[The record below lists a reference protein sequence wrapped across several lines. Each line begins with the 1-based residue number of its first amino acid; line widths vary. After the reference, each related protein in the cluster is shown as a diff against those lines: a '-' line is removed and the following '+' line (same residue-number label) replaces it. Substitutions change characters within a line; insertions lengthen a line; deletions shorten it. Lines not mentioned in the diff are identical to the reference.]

1 MDAVRKATCMERSL
15 PSETSLEQIGQWLA
29 AHRADLAARYQRALR
44 EALFTN
50 RPEMRPA
57 MVGRIAS
64 GEAEALLSFF
74 QRPEHAI
81 AVERGLNLCQ
91 SGLGETSVL
100 HLGRV
105 ARHFCLEHL

>member
-1 MDAVRKATCMERSL
+1 MERSL
-15 PSETSLEQIGQWLA
+15 PGETSLEQIGQSLG
-29 AHRADLAARYQRALR
+29 AHHADLAARYQRALR

-50 RPEMRPA
+50 RPEIRPS
-57 MVGRIAS
+57 MLGRIAS
-64 GEAEALLSFF
+64 AEAEALLGFF

-91 SGLGETSVL
+91 SGLGEASVL

-105 ARHFCLEHL
+105 ARHFCLEYLQDAQCF